1 MDKDTYEA
9 LKDIMV
15 QAQPATCNGDREYH
29 AAWDRVM
36 SWMSEV
42 EKEYCDQTL
51 APRGTGHPLPDKA

>member
-1 MDKDTYEA
+1 MDKATYEA

-15 QAQPATCNGDREYH
+15 QAQPATFNGDSEYH

-36 SWMSEV
+36 SSMSEV

-51 APRGTGHPLPDKA
+51 APRGTEQQLANKT